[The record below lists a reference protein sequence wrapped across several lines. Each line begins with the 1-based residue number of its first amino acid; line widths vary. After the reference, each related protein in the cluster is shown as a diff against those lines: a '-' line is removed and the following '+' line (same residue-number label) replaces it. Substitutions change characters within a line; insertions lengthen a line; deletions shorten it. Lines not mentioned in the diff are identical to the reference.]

1 MTRAASKTRIVCSE
15 VMDCER
21 ERTGKAII
29 LVGDLN
35 ICRRAEDQDWGSRMV
50 DVDSFIAVQPAHP
63 MLQTLHKDLV
73 EIWPG
78 IKEKLEV
85 RQEYSCRSSGVTA
98 RKGLRIIHFAPEL
111 NYDAIWS

>member
-1 MTRAASKTRIVCSE
+1 
-15 VMDCER
+15 MDGER

-50 DVDSFIAVQPAHP
+50 DVDSFIAAQPAHP
-63 MLQTLHKDLV
+63 MLQTLHTDLI
-73 EIWPG
+73 EMWPG

-85 RQEYSCRSSGVTA
+85 RDECSCGS
-98 RKGLRIIHFAPEL
+98 H
-111 NYDAIWS
+111 N